1 MVDDWKDE
9 DQPAGVAGAQFFGG
23 NKQKVELFDPQAELE
38 AATLNR
44 QDEEATMYD
53 RFDDRVAFS
62 DDTTALVAKSIQLQL
77 NGAVLQSEAMA
88 ASADAFWPDL
98 ITEYAYADNV
108 QWTTPFSSQTKQ
120 HPLRELQAARSFY
133 RQIHVAITSGKPAVE
148 SDNGKPSVFDLRW
161 EISVSWP
168 AIWEPRVKVTGTSR
182 VTTTT
187 VTTTTTTTA
196 TTLSGSSRSCHQIV
210 AQHDTL
216 DTDLIPTIAAQ
227 ILPRFWDVYHIG
239 MTPAAEVLVPLRCQQ
254 KGGLW
259 LLPWWST
266 TSSAYYTL
274 QEYAPRLVLQPS
286 MLDWGSRDD
295 GNAAVLPNHAFS
307 CVISTMGPTKQ
318 RYTPVTGVQVQLL
331 PSTAPTPTNSTK
343 SPLEL
348 QWQIPVATEYA
359 SNLVL
364 SVPTVDFEHERD
376 QASCRYVL
384 LPRRKVAT
392 VPYGGSPQDA
402 GISEIRKRL
411 YEQVVK
417 DGLQPKLDEFGRPL
431 FFFAMNS
438 IKACYCENGL
448 GMAVYE
454 WRPQFTRPNEVGIE
468 LEL

>member
-1 MVDDWKDE
+1 MVDNWEDE
-9 DQPAGVAGAQFFGG
+9 DKPAGVVGAQFFGG

-44 QDEEATMYD
+44 QLYAALSYD

-62 DDTTALVAKSIQLQL
+62 DDTTAWVAKSIQLQL
-77 NGAVLQSEAMA
+77 NRAVVWQSKATA
-88 ASADAFWPDL
+88 AVAVAARPDL
-98 ITEYAYADNV
+98 ITDYAYADNV
-108 QWTTPFSSQTKQ
+108 QWTTPFPSQTK

-133 RQIHVAITSGKPAVE
+133 RQIHVAITSGSAISSDGNP
-148 SDNGKPSVFDLRW
+148 SDNVFELRW
-161 EISVSWP
+161 EVSVSWP

-187 VTTTTTTTA
+187 
-196 TTLSGSSRSCHQIV
+196 TLSPGHCQIV
-210 AQHDTL
+210 AQQDAL
-216 DTDLIPTIAAQ
+216 DNGDLLPTIAAQ

-239 MTPAAEVLVPLRCQQ
+239 MTPAAETLVPLHCTPL
-254 KGGLW
+254 GGGGF
-259 LLPWWST
+259 LPWSGGFGG
-266 TSSAYYTL
+266 YTL
-274 QEYAPRLVLQPS
+274 QEYAPRLVLQPR

-331 PSTAPTPTNSTK
+331 PPAAANTGSTTK

-364 SVPTVDFEHERD
+364 SVPTVDSENERD
-376 QASCRYVL
+376 QASCRYVV

-417 DGLQPKLDEFGRPL
+417 DGLRPKLDEFGRPL

>member
-1 MVDDWKDE
+1 
-9 DQPAGVAGAQFFGG
+9 
-23 NKQKVELFDPQAELE
+23 
-38 AATLNR
+38 
-44 QDEEATMYD
+44 
-53 RFDDRVAFS
+53 
-62 DDTTALVAKSIQLQL
+62 
-77 NGAVLQSEAMA
+77 
-88 ASADAFWPDL
+88 
-98 ITEYAYADNV
+98 
-108 QWTTPFSSQTKQ
+108 
-120 HPLRELQAARSFY
+120 
-133 RQIHVAITSGKPAVE
+133 
-148 SDNGKPSVFDLRW
+148 
-161 EISVSWP
+161 
-168 AIWEPRVKVTGTSR
+168 
-182 VTTTT
+182 
-187 VTTTTTTTA
+187 
-196 TTLSGSSRSCHQIV
+196 
-210 AQHDTL
+210 
-216 DTDLIPTIAAQ
+216 
-227 ILPRFWDVYHIG
+227 VYHIG
-239 MTPAAEVLVPLRCQQ
+239 MTPAAEILVPLYSSRPG
-254 KGGLW
+254 GGLW
-259 LLPWWST
+259 
-266 TSSAYYTL
+266 SSAYTL

-318 RYTPVTGVQVQLL
+318 RYTPVSGVQVQLL
-331 PSTAPTPTNSTK
+331 QGTAGNTATAASATSK

-364 SVPTVDFEHERD
+364 SVPNVDSENERD
-376 QASCRYVL
+376 QASCRYIY

-392 VPYGGSPQDA
+392 VPYGGSPQDV

-417 DGLQPKLDEFGRPL
+417 DGLRPKLDEFGRPL

>member
-1 MVDDWKDE
+1 MVGDWKDE

-23 NKQKVELFDPQAELE
+23 NKQKVELYDPQAELE

-44 QDEEATMYD
+44 QYEEATMYD

-77 NGAVLQSEAMA
+77 NRAVVQSKAMD
-88 ASADAFWPDL
+88 ASADALWPDL

-108 QWTTPFSSQTKQ
+108 QWTTPLSSQTKH

-133 RQIHVAITSGKPAVE
+133 RQIHVAITSGNPAVE
-148 SDNGKPSVFDLRW
+148 SDNGKPNVFDLRW

-182 VTTTT
+182 VTTT
-187 VTTTTTTTA
+187 
-196 TTLSGSSRSCHQIV
+196 LSGSSRCRHQIV

-239 MTPAAEVLVPLRCQQ
+239 MTPAAEVLVPLRCMQQ
-254 KGGLW
+254 GGLL

-318 RYTPVTGVQVQLL
+318 RYTPVT
-331 PSTAPTPTNSTK
+331 PTPTNSTK